1 MGTSR
6 VALRLAMFPFEKPD
20 GTLGNICLT
29 YTNKFA
35 ICLTYTNKFAIMVVL
50 VEILLEKVV
59 KRIAQGRAP

>member
-35 ICLTYTNKFAIMVVL
+35 IMVVL

>member
-35 ICLTYTNKFAIMVVL
+35 IMVVL

-59 KRIAQGRAP
+59 KRIAQGCAP